1 MTIFCGGSRILNF
14 HFTGFLLK
22 YHFAKLFCFWWNH
35 SMHWEHFQLILGCLL
50 PLRALVISPYLSFPP
65 PSLLMPFFYS
75 CSTKIA
81 TTKTVKMAT
90 RHLHGRLGVEI
101 FVIPRSIVLG
111 WPGCLHFTQC
121 MLRMSFLYSAQ
132 GTFLHFLYMKRQ
144 ILVLGYSTWLMEVS
158 QVGWISACVDW
169 RVILALQ
176 DLKFSFLAS
185 FLFLQS
191 SHHLNK

>member
-1 MTIFCGGSRILNF
+1 MVVESWIFILLDSCWNIILRNCFVSDEITVCTENISSWFWAVCSLLELWLFLHICPF
-14 HFTGFLLK
+14 HLHPCWCLSSTPVPLK
-22 YHFAKLFCFWWNH
+22 
-35 SMHWEHFQLILGCLL
+35 LL
-50 PLRALVISPYLSFPP
+50 PP
-65 PSLLMPFFYS
+65 
-75 CSTKIA
+75 
-81 TTKTVKMAT
+81 TVKMAT

-101 FVIPRSIVLG
+101 FVIPRSIVWG

-121 MLRMSFLYSAQ
+121 MLRTSFLYSAQ

-144 ILVLGYSTWLMEVS
+144 ILAPGYSTWLMEVS